1 MKYISDHEKTKTA
14 LKCWAGDERLFIANF
29 YFWNAGVDMQKSQ
42 LGLLRSIL
50 YQILRFDPL
59 LVSQICP
66 NHQGSEP
73 WDIAELK
80 DAFNH
85 LVNAGSSA
93 KFCFFIDGLDEYDG
107 NEWEIINVL
116 KSLAQSP
123 NVKIC
128 ASSRPWPAFEKE
140 LSLPERMF
148 MLQDFT
154 RKDMEIYVDGMLA
167 NNSTF
172 RNLAQRDDRCHHLVT
187 EIAERANGVWLW
199 VFLVVRDLL
208 RDINT
213 GETYSTLEARLR
225 SLPQELNQYF
235 TRILNRIN
243 PFFRKD
249 TARIFLIAVESASP
263 LPSFALSFL
272 ESELMDEHYALNAD
286 VKALATDEISGT
298 CANWRLQ
305 LQARCGDL
313 LLVRTNDSEDAFFN
327 QSVDFLHRTVRD
339 FLRDNHHTALHS
351 QVSKDFCSKK
361 TLCRMLLAL
370 LKCYPVENF
379 RRSSNG
385 LFTLVD
391 EILYYAYEL
400 EQLGQ
405 STSQFPLLDEI
416 DRVMSIHAE
425 EERVHWTHGRD
436 SPSNTTYVRWIE
448 RGHCSYLGLAAQARL
463 RHYVEYALD
472 REPTQITKKG
482 RPLLDYALRPT
493 RVTPG
498 DLPYYRERDVA
509 GIETDLV
516 ASLLF
521 RGADPNERIQIYGG
535 QTTWEL
541 FVLFTYERGTH
552 QALQGSSFFEVVC
565 LLLQHNADLDQTVH
579 FPSVQTH
586 LGTTARYKTQVE
598 VEKRQAPARELLA
611 NIFHPQQMMTLD
623 RIMTE
628 ARLRAENLRPGWT
641 EWIISLIAGTGH
653 NQGSNLKAP

>member
-1 MKYISDHEKTKTA
+1 
-14 LKCWAGDERLFIANF
+14 
-29 YFWNAGVDMQKSQ
+29 MQKSQ

-80 DAFNH
+80 DAFHN
-85 LVNAGSSA
+85 LVNAASSA

-107 NEWEIINVL
+107 SEWEIINVL
-116 KSLAQSP
+116 KNLAQSP

-128 ASSRPWPAFEKE
+128 VSSRPWPAFEKE
-140 LSLPERMF
+140 LSHPEHMF

-154 RKDMEIYVDGMLA
+154 RKDMEVYVDGMLA

-172 RNLAQRDDRCHHLVT
+172 RNLAQRDDRCHHLVV

-213 GETYSTLEARLR
+213 GETYSTLEARLK

-235 TRILNRIN
+235 TRILNRID

-263 LPSFALSFL
+263 LPLFALSFL
-272 ESELMDEHYALNAD
+272 ESELTDEHYALNAD
-286 VKALATDEISGT
+286 MKALATDEISHT

-305 LQARCGDL
+305 LQARCRDL
-313 LLVRTNDSEDAFFN
+313 LLVRTNDSEGVFFN

-339 FLRDNHHTALHS
+339 FLRDNHHTTLHS
-351 QVSKDFCSKK
+351 QVSKDFRSKK
-361 TLCRMLLAL
+361 TLCRMLLSL
-370 LKCYPVENF
+370 LKRCPVESF

-385 LFTLVD
+385 LFTIVD

-405 STSQFPLLDEI
+405 SASQFPLLDEI
-416 DRVMSIHAE
+416 DRVMSIHAK

-448 RGHCSYLGLAAQARL
+448 RGHCSYLGLATQARL
-463 RHYVEYALD
+463 RHYIEYALD
-472 REPTQITKKG
+472 QEPTQITKKG

-498 DLPYYRERDVA
+498 DLPYYRERDVS
-509 GIETDLV
+509 GIEIDLV
-516 ASLLF
+516 ATLLS
-521 RGADPNERIQIYGG
+521 RGADPNECIHIYGG

-541 FVLFTYERGTH
+541 FVLFTYERIRH
-552 QALQGSSFFEVVC
+552 QALQGSSFFEVMC
-565 LLLQHNADLDQTVH
+565 LLLEHDADLDQTVH

-598 VEKRQAPARELLA
+598 VEKRQAGARELLA
-611 NIFHPQQMMTLD
+611 SIFHPQQMTTLD
-623 RIMTE
+623 RIGTE
-628 ARLRAENLRPGWT
+628 ARLRAENRRPGWT
-641 EWIISLIAGTGH
+641 EWIITLIAGTGQD
-653 NQGSNLKAP
+653 QGSNLRTP